1 VKIFGKI
8 LLRNKIVEAGMLIE
22 DGLIKEISKKIAGKK
37 YRGVVMPAGIDVHVH
52 LRDFEES
59 HKETIRNGTLS
70 ALNGGICLVVDQP
83 NTKPFIDSEEMYLK
97 RIRYAEKFLSVDY
110 SLNLGVTRQNA
121 DKINQIAEKI
131 KEMGYNPAI
140 GEVFLQHENI
150 EYQIDVEIVESFE
163 HFTTIHAEC
172 PEFVES
178 NRIPNFRYRKREAEI
193 KAVER
198 LSPRKL
204 YFCHVSTSEALNI
217 IKKNNSY
224 AEVTPHHLLLS
235 EEDYGR
241 LGDLVNVNPPLRK
254 KHDQE
259 YLFSQFQKADV
270 VASDHAPHTIEE
282 KIAGAS
288 GFPGVETL
296 YPVLMGQVF
305 LGRLNIFQVMERISE
320 NPARIFGFDGYG
332 WIEVNNYANLAIF
345 DLSRMER
352 LKSETLHCFSNWTPF
367 EGFPALFPH
376 TVILRGE
383 VVKDG
388 GEIIEMSGKVY
399 RKDFDA

>member
-1 VKIFGKI
+1 MKIFGKL

-37 YRGVVMPAGIDVHVH
+37 YRGIVMPAGIDVHVH
-52 LRDFEES
+52 LRDFDES
-59 HKETIRNGTLS
+59 QKETIRNGTLA

-97 RIRYAEKFLSVDY
+97 RVRYAEKFLSVDY
-110 SLNLGVTRQNA
+110 SLNLGVTRRNA
-121 DKINQIAEKI
+121 DKINLIAEKI
-131 KEMGYNPAI
+131 KEIGFNPAI
-140 GEVFLQHENI
+140 GEVFLHHENI
-150 EYQIDVEIVESFE
+150 EYQIDIEVVETLR

-198 LSPRKL
+198 LASKKL
-204 YFCHVSTSEALNI
+204 YFCHVSTSEALDI
-217 IKKNNSY
+217 INKNSSY

-235 EEDYGR
+235 EKDYER
-241 LGDLVNVNPPLRK
+241 LGSLVNVNPPLRRK
-254 KHDQE
+254 EDQE
-259 YLFSQFQKADV
+259 YLFNEFQKADV

-296 YPVLMGQVF
+296 YPILMGQVF
-305 LGRLNIFQVMERISE
+305 LGRLNIFQVMERISD
-320 NPARIFGFDGYG
+320 NPARIFGFCRYG
-332 WIEVNNYANLAIF
+332 LIEVNNYANLAIF

-352 LKSETLHCFSNWTPF
+352 LKSDKLHCFANWTPF
-367 EGFPALFPH
+367 EGFPVVFPH

-388 GEIIEMSGKVY
+388 KEMVEMMGKVY
-399 RKDFDA
+399 KRDEV